1 MLSFLRG
8 WILIRD
14 WIPIIL
20 FATVFT
26 LLYPEVLFKRETF
39 FLFLYFGVLCLYFA
53 LEHAIVTPRWLFSEI
68 FIPLTCLLIINGFL
82 INGDHNGLKIVAIV
96 SLTIIIINS
105 VGTIKIVSSESDA
118 VRNMVIYSVKGDIKT
133 YQHYLKSGMASF
145 GQVHALPFLLPIL
158 IGLAKHNSVTKMKLI
173 LLLISFFSYYFIIKT
188 AFTTP
193 ILLATVGMLLA
204 LFVTTN
210 MRLNLFLLGLFISL
224 YFIFANTGVLFHFLG
239 GKKYLF
245 TDTFVLERINDVSNS
260 IMSGQTTGHVKV
272 RGDLYLTSLS
282 TFLKHPLLGGFET
295 NSAGGHAFI
304 LDRFA
309 YFGLVGTVPF
319 TVYLYYILKR
329 VYKFIDIPLQPY
341 FFISIMLFI
350 TLGLSKNITGIE
362 NYLYLF
368 VVIPGLLLFS
378 RQPLKSAYI
387 ADH

>member
-20 FATVFT
+20 FTIVST
-26 LLYPEVLFKRETF
+26 LLYPEALFKRETL
-39 FLFLYFGVLCLYFA
+39 FLFLYLGVLCLYFA
-53 LEHAIVTPRWLFSEI
+53 LEHAIVTPRWLFGEI

-82 INGDHNGLKIVAIV
+82 INRDLNGLKIVAII
-96 SLTIIIINS
+96 SLIIIIINS
-105 VGTIKIVSSESDA
+105 AGTVKIVSSESDA
-118 VRNMVIYSVKGDIKT
+118 VRSMVIYSVKGDIKT

-158 IGLAKHNSVTKMKLI
+158 IGLAKNIDIKKMKWLF
-173 LLLISFFSYYFIIKT
+173 LFVSFFSYYFIIKA

-210 MRLNLFLLGLFISL
+210 KRLNLFFLGLFISL
-224 YFIFANTGVLFHFLG
+224 YLILVNAGFFSHFLG
-239 GKKYLF
+239 GTKSLF
-245 TDTFVLERINDVSNS
+245 TDTFVSERINDVSNS

-319 TVYLYYILKR
+319 IVYLYYFFKKI
-329 VYKFIDIPLQPY
+329 YKIIDIPLQPY
-341 FFISIMLFI
+341 YLISIMSFI
-350 TLGLSKNITGIE
+350 ALGLTKNITGIE

-368 VVIPGLLLFS
+368 VVIPGLLFLNN
-378 RQPLKSAYI
+378 QPTKRASMV
-387 ADH
+387 HN